1 MKIHLIALALAA
13 VAGLAPAAPQQGR
26 IAVKTREFNRFI
38 FFAVLEGLYEDGVP
52 KEVVDR
58 ILQKGD
64 RYTHFVYACPIC
76 TPVVEAFRAFSMR
89 GEYHYSWKD
98 EDGAYLGRTLPEELL
113 KTLKDPSIEVFRD
126 GMEKLIRRFLRRR
139 MDLLRFTADDRNA
152 FSEAME
158 MGRKEGM
165 SSLPASNPGLK
176 KCPSCEAGV
185 GSTTQK

>member
-1 MKIHLIALALAA
+1 MKIQLAAIALAALA
-13 VAGLAPAAPQQGR
+13 GFAPAAPQQGR
-26 IAVKTREFNRFI
+26 IAVRTREFNRFI

-58 ILQKGD
+58 ILQKEQ
-64 RYTHFVYACPIC
+64 RYLHFVYACPIC

-89 GEYHYSWKD
+89 GQYHYSWKD
-98 EDGAYLGRTLPEELL
+98 EDGAYLGHALPEDLL
-113 KTLKDPSIEVFRD
+113 KTLKDPSTDVFRE
-126 GMEKLIRRFLRRR
+126 GMQKLIQRFLRRR
-139 MDLLRFTADDRNA
+139 MDLLRFTPEDRKA

-158 MGRKEGM
+158 MGRKDGM
-165 SSLPASNPGLK
+165 SNLPAGNPDLK